1 MNYEDGTVGFLIE
14 QQTWVLKQPI
24 EAEYRPIDEDCDYE
38 RMFVEAFGEAIS
50 LDKFNNLFQPLDV
63 SGLTRQVEELT
74 NIHFYKDLDPKYRV
88 YEYTEMGLSGLC
100 ILEYKPDNE
109 QLLAGTKE
117 QCFEQWMSFSEPYI
131 DKKKTEIKEFAEQI
145 VLLLLNQEKETK

>member
-1 MNYEDGTVGFLIE
+1 MTNE
-14 QQTWVLKQPI
+14 QQTYVLK
-24 EAEYRPIDEDCDYE
+24 RPINAWPNFDSNEMVVELENDDY
-38 RMFVEAFGEAIS
+38 RCSLEAFNE
-50 LDKFNNLFQPLDV
+50 DFVPLDV

-74 NIHFYKDLDPKYRV
+74 NIHFYKDLDPNYQV
-88 YEYTEMGLSGLC
+88 YQYTETGLSGLW
-100 ILEYKPDNE
+100 ILEYKPDKE